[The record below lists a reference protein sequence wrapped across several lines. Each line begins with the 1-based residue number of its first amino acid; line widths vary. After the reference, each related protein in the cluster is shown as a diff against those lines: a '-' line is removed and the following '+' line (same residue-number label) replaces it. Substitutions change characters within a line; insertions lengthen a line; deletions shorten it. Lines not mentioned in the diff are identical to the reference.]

1 MFLIKRELV
10 MAIHEK
16 GDGLLLLSGT
26 QKVITS
32 LILVVIELVSNTLC
46 TTFMI
51 VCSGIGFQ
59 VNSYC

>member
-1 MFLIKRELV
+1 

>member
-1 MFLIKRELV
+1 MV
-10 MAIHEK
+10 YY
-16 GDGLLLLSGT
+16 LLSGT

-51 VCSGIGFQ
+51 VCLGVGFQ
-59 VNSYC
+59 VEGYC

>member
-1 MFLIKRELV
+1 MV
-10 MAIHEK
+10 YY
-16 GDGLLLLSGT
+16 LLSGT

-51 VCSGIGFQ
+51 VCLGVGFQ
-59 VNSYC
+59 GLLLSLIVEFYFFGSREA